1 MFPPFTWLRRL
12 GDLSTPKLVALTAF
26 FGQLYFFVPV
36 MTPYLQGKGLSLA
49 QIAGMQTLLMVTQL
63 VMELPTGVVADRL
76 GHRRSYQIALVM
88 ATLGEAVTLLADTY
102 PEFLVGQVVAGTGFA
117 FASGSVDALVYDSLP
132 PENRTTAM
140 QKAKGMIG
148 AAMQAASLFA
158 YGVGAWI
165 TQELTME
172 RMRLTLKMDV
182 VGVGM
187 SVVVALFLREPV
199 RHVLDKRH
207 GSIDLVRTGWR
218 TLRTSAPLQR
228 LVLIS
233 IVTNAFVAHLLIFY
247 QEYFL
252 RSGVQPIWLGLGLAL
267 GSAVAFF
274 TQLHAWRLPAML
286 GTRNGLIVATG
297 APGALYLLMAVI
309 DQPAL
314 AVVLFIVQWGVVQLA
329 IPLFAG
335 LFNAHLDESARA
347 TSLSLISGVVTVYIG
362 VGGVVLGWLAEW
374 SLSGMFAILGVVILA
389 GTILVRPA
397 PEEDEIEAEALR

>member
-12 GDLSTPKLVALTAF
+12 GDLSTPRLVALISF

-63 VMELPTGVVADRL
+63 IMELPTGVLADRM

-88 ATLGEAVTLLADTY
+88 ATLGEVVTLLANSY
-102 PEFLVGQVVAGTGFA
+102 PEFLLGQAVAGTGFA
-117 FASGSVDALVYDSLP
+117 FASGSVDALVYESLP
-132 PENRTTAM
+132 ADDRTARM
-140 QKAKGMIG
+140 QRAKGQIG
-148 AAMQAASLFA
+148 AAIQLASLFA
-158 YGVGAWI
+158 YSVGAFI
-165 TQELTME
+165 TRELTYE

-187 SVVVALFLREPV
+187 SVVLALLLREPT
-199 RHVLDKRH
+199 RQVLAAGH
-207 GSIDLVRTGWR
+207 GSLELVRTGWR
-218 TLRTSAPLQR
+218 TLTRSRELRR

-247 QEYFL
+247 QDYFL
-252 RSGVQPIWLGLGLAL
+252 RAGVAPLWLGLGLAL
-267 GSAVAFF
+267 GSGVAFF

-297 APGALYLLMAVI
+297 LPGVLYILMALL
-309 DQPAL
+309 DQPAI

-335 LFNAHLDESARA
+335 LFNAHIEESARA
-347 TSLSLISGVVTVYIG
+347 TSLSLINGIVTIYIG
-362 VGGVVLGWLAEW
+362 IGGVILGWLAAW
-374 SLSGMFAILGVVILA
+374 SIEGMFAILGAVILA
-389 GTILVRPA
+389 GTILVHPA
-397 PEEDEIEAEALR
+397 PEEDAIDPATLR

>member
-1 MFPPFTWLRRL
+1 MFPPFLWLRRL
-12 GDLSTPKLVALTAF
+12 GDLSTPKLVALTSF

-49 QIAGMQTLLMVTQL
+49 QIAGMQTALMVTQL
-63 VMELPTGVVADRL
+63 VMELPTGVLADRL

-88 ATLGEAVTLLADTY
+88 ATLGELATLLADTY
-102 PEFLVGQVVAGTGFA
+102 PEFLFGQIVAGTGFA

-132 PENRTTAM
+132 RENRTSAM
-140 QKAKGMIG
+140 QQAKGMIG

-158 YGVGAWI
+158 YSVGAWI

-187 SVVVALFLREPV
+187 SVIVALFLREPV
-199 RHVLDKRH
+199 RHVLDQRH
-207 GSIDLVRTGWR
+207 GSVDLVRTGWR
-218 TLRTSAPLQR
+218 TLRTSEPLQR

-252 RSGVQPIWLGLGLAL
+252 RSGVQPVWLGMGLAL
-267 GSAVAFF
+267 GSGAAFF
-274 TQLHAWRLPAML
+274 TQLHAWRLPAVL
-286 GTRNGLIVATG
+286 GTRKGLIVATG
-297 APGALYLLMAVI
+297 APGVLYLLMAAI
-309 DQPAL
+309 DQPVL
-314 AVVLFIVQWGVVQLA
+314 AVILFILQWGVVQLA

-347 TSLSLISGVVTVYIG
+347 TSLSLINGAVTVYIG

-374 SLSGMFAILGVVILA
+374 SLSGMFAMLGIVILA
-389 GTILVRPA
+389 GTVLVRPA